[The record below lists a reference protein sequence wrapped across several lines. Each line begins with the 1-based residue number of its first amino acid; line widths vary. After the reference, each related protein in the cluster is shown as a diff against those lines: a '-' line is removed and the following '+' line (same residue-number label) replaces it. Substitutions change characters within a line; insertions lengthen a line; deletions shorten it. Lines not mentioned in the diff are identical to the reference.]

1 MKSLNRTRRCDRQ
14 EGRGHG
20 RTHGQELT
28 ALPRIVLLMALAW
41 LPCCAADAGRLKTEI
56 SPGRA
61 GVFID
66 GKYVGPAANFRVAQ
80 TYDVPAGDHEVR
92 LVDPRYEDTVR
103 RVTIV
108 AGKKTVLKEYMK
120 ALPVAK
126 PPFGTLRTE
135 NPDHFAAVYVNG
147 HFMGHVDEF
156 SNFAQGLLLNPG
168 NYEVRIVPVNG
179 QGEITKSV
187 TLIANQTVLVR

>member
-20 RTHGQELT
+20 RTHGQELM
-28 ALPRIVLLMALAW
+28 AFPRIVLFMALAW
-41 LPCCAADAGRLKTEI
+41 LPCCAADTGRLKTEV

-80 TYDVPAGDHEVR
+80 TYNIPAGDHEVR
-92 LVDPRYEDTVR
+92 LVDPRYEDTVKR
-103 RVTIV
+103 LTIV
-108 AGKKTVLKEYMK
+108 AGKKTVLKENMK

-168 NYEVRIVPVNG
+168 SYEVRIVPVNG
-179 QGEITKSV
+179 QGEVTKSI
-187 TLIANQTVLVR
+187 TLMANQTVLVR